1 MTAIDPASTKS
12 SQTCGLDRVSAD
24 ERRMRRAG
32 IALQLGA
39 IIMFSLLDTTGKWL
53 NLHVPL
59 LMMVWFRYF
68 SATLLT
74 LVMVNP
80 FRHGNVF
87 RSNRPFIQLARAVL
101 LVASTIFNFLALQ
114 KLQLADA
121 VSIGFSLPLIVAL
134 MAGPLLGEWIGPRR
148 LVAIVVGFL
157 GVLVV
162 TRPGADFQ
170 PAMLWSF
177 MATLCYA
184 TYAILT
190 RMIAAQDS
198 WRTTTL
204 YSAMSGLLLTPLLP
218 GVWVWPESGLVW
230 AMLFVIGVFGGLGH
244 WLLILAHQRA
254 PAAILAPFVYTQI
267 VWMSALGWIVFRDA
281 PGPWTLAGGAIVIAS
296 GLYLWARERAVRGE

>member
-1 MTAIDPASTKS
+1 MTAIDPALTNSPPAP
-12 SQTCGLDRVSAD
+12 GLDRISTD
-24 ERRMRRAG
+24 ERRIRRAG

-68 SATLLT
+68 SATLLA
-74 LVMVNP
+74 LAMVNP

-87 RSNRPFIQLARAVL
+87 RSKRPAIQFARAVL

-114 KLQLADA
+114 KLQLAEA

-134 MAGPLLGEWIGPRR
+134 MAGPLLGEWVGPRR
-148 LVAIVVGFL
+148 LIAIVVGFM

-162 TRPGADFQ
+162 TRPGANFQ

-177 MATLCYA
+177 SATLCYA

-204 YSAMSGLLLTPLLP
+204 YSAMSGLLLTPMLP
-218 GVWVWPESGLVW
+218 
-230 AMLFVIGVFGGLGH
+230 
-244 WLLILAHQRA
+244 
-254 PAAILAPFVYTQI
+254 
-267 VWMSALGWIVFRDA
+267 
-281 PGPWTLAGGAIVIAS
+281 AS
-296 GLYLWARERAVRGE
+296 GSGRKAGSSGCCCSSSACSAGSGTGC

>member
-12 SQTCGLDRVSAD
+12 SHTSGLDRVSAD

-148 LVAIVVGFL
+148 LIAIAVGFL

-162 TRPGADFQ
+162 PRPGADFQ